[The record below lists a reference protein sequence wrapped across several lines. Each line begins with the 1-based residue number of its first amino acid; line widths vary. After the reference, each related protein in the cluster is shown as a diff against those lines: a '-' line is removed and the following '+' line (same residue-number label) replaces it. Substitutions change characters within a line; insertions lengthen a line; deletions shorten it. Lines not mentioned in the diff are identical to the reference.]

1 LPVEPAQTA
10 DGAVMV
16 QSGTGFTVTTLPLL
30 VQEQPLAVM
39 VMLMVAVPAPVALQV
54 MELL

>member
-1 LPVEPAQTA
+1 MESAQTD

-16 QSGTGFTVTTLPLL
+16 QSGTAFTVTTWPPL

-39 VMLMVAVPAPVALQV
+39 VMWMVAVPAPVASQV
-54 MELL
+54 MELV